1 MELETTIS
9 KSIRTADDRAN
20 YDAAC
25 KRLLSEKIILA
36 WIVKSCVEEFRDCD
50 VKDIASRYI
59 EGEPQ
64 VSEVPVMPDETNA
77 ATVIHGIN
85 TEDASQTEGTV
96 TYDIRF
102 LASLPSSSGKIR
114 MILNVEG
121 QNNFHPGYPIIKRGI
136 YYCSR
141 MISAQYGTE
150 FVAANYSDIKKV
162 ASIWVCMKPPK
173 GRENTITS
181 YSITEKNLIGTVEE
195 PVENYDLMT
204 AVMICLGGSNSRS
217 EPDVLRLLDVLF
229 SSETGAE
236 KKRHILQQDFDI
248 PMTQTLERKVDVMCN
263 FSQGVWE
270 QGMEAGRKEGVE
282 AGRKEGMEAGR
293 KEGLEAGAMQN
304 MLNSIKNL
312 LKNTG
317 WPIEQVMS
325 MLGVP
330 DADRPKYLEALKGHA
345 QSN

>member
-1 MELETTIS
+1 MDGRSEVWTCSLTRFVWHLILFHSWIACIGLPLPLIVSFFEDCY

-36 WIVKSCVEEFRDCD
+36 WIVKSCMEEFRDCD

-121 QNNFHPGYPIIKRGI
+121 QNNFYPGYPIIKRGI

-150 FVAANYSDIKKV
+150 FVAANYSDIKSGV
-162 ASIWVCMKPPK
+162 
-173 GRENTITS
+173 
-181 YSITEKNLIGTVEE
+181 NLGLYETTQGPGEHHHQLFHHREE
-195 PVENYDLMT
+195 PDRYS
-204 AVMICLGGSNSRS
+204 GG
-217 EPDVLRLLDVLF
+217 
-229 SSETGAE
+229 
-236 KKRHILQQDFDI
+236 
-248 PMTQTLERKVDVMCN
+248 
-263 FSQGVWE
+263 
-270 QGMEAGRKEGVE
+270 AG
-282 AGRKEGMEAGR
+282 
-293 KEGLEAGAMQN
+293 
-304 MLNSIKNL
+304 
-312 LKNTG
+312 
-317 WPIEQVMS
+317 
-325 MLGVP
+325 
-330 DADRPKYLEALKGHA
+330 
-345 QSN
+345 